1 MERISLNSQCDNNF
15 HESDES
21 THDKIMEKMNPQSEQ
36 SVEEN
41 HETSKKKPIVT
52 ENVLE
57 GVNVINIKSQDEG
70 VISPETGVI
79 ELLDDS
85 SEETEG
91 MIKKIR

>member
-1 MERISLNSQCDNNF
+1 MKIIF
-15 HESDES
+15 YESDES
-21 THDKIMEKMNPQSEQ
+21 THDEIMEKINQQSEQ

-41 HETSKKKPIVT
+41 HETSKKEPIVT

-70 VISPETGVI
+70 VTSPDTGII